1 MKSKQSLL
9 AISLFAVMIAGCS
22 KKSEEA
28 ASDASVSAEYS
39 TEQVAVDASADM
51 EAAATADVAATSPV
65 VGSAENTENYQKVET
80 NSVKSVAQQP
90 ISTFS
95 ADVDTGSYTN
105 VRRFLVQDR
114 SLPPVDAVR
123 VEEMINYFDY
133 QYPQATGVHPF
144 AVSSETVDSPWQAN
158 AKVIKIGIKAKDSD
172 QQNLPAANLVFLVDV
187 SGSMNEPN
195 KLPLVKKTLKILTKQ
210 LRPQDKVTLITY
222 SDGDKVVLPPT
233 SGDQKNKILKAID
246 QLVAGGG
253 TAGEQAIQMAYKSAQ
268 QGFVKGGINRI
279 LITTDGDFNV
289 GITDFDTLKNMIA
302 EKRKT
307 GVSFSTLGFGS
318 GNYDEQLMEQL
329 ADAGNGNYSY
339 IDNENEAKKVLQRQ
353 MSSTLATVAQ
363 DLKLQVEFNPATVKE
378 YRLIG
383 YENRMLKEEDFNND
397 KVDAGDVGAGH
408 TVTALYEIIPVG
420 QKGWLA
426 DSRYAKNDASSG
438 KKSEYAYLNI
448 RYKLPNQ
455 KKSILLTQPIS
466 ASSKPLSQANADT
479 RFAIAVAA
487 YGQQLKGGQYNASM
501 GWNDIINLA
510 QSAKQN
516 DAYGLKAEFIDLVKR
531 AKSLS
536 PSATKTVQINK
547 AS

>member
-22 KKSEEA
+22 KKTEEA
-28 ASDASVSAEYS
+28 ANDAVASAEHS
-39 TEQVAVDASADM
+39 TAQVAVDASADV
-51 EAAATADVAATSPV
+51 EAAATADVAAI
-65 VGSAENTENYQKVET
+65 GSADNTENYQKVET

-133 QYPQATGVHPF
+133 QYPQATGAHPF
-144 AVSSETVDSPWQAN
+144 AVSTEIVDSPWQAN
-158 AKVIKIGIKAKDSD
+158 AKVIKIGIKAKDID

-195 KLPLVKKTLKILTKQ
+195 KLPLVKKSLKILTKQ

-222 SDGDKVVLPPT
+222 SDGDKVVLAPT

-246 QLVAGGG
+246 QLIAGGG

-268 QGFVKGGINRI
+268 QAFIKGGINRI

-289 GITDFDTLKNMIA
+289 GVTDFDTLKNMIA

-383 YENRMLKEEDFNND
+383 YENRMLKQEDFNND

-455 KKSILLTQPIS
+455 SKSILLTQPIS

-487 YGQQLKGGQYNASM
+487 YGQQLKGGQYNAAM
-501 GWNDIINLA
+501 GWNDILNLA
-510 QSAKQN
+510 QGAKQN
-516 DAYGLKAEFIDLVKR
+516 DAYGLKAEFIDLVKK

-536 PSATKTVQINK
+536 SNEVKTAQINK

>member
-9 AISLFAVMIAGCS
+9 ALSLFAVMIAGCS

-28 ASDASVSAEYS
+28 ASDAAVSAEYS
-39 TEQVAVDASADM
+39 TEQVAVDASTDM

-65 VGSAENTENYQKVET
+65 VGSAENMENYQKVET

-144 AVSSETVDSPWQAN
+144 AVSSETVDSPWQPN
-158 AKVIKIGIKAKDSD
+158 AKVIKIGIKAKDID

-426 DSRYAKNDASSG
+426 DSRYTKNDASSG

-455 KKSILLTQPIS
+455 SKSILLTQPIS

-501 GWNDIINLA
+501 GWNDILNLA
-510 QSAKQN
+510 QSAKQD

-536 PSATKTVQINK
+536 SSVTKTAQINK